1 MKLFRATAIAA
12 AAAAATAATVTV
24 LLSACS
30 TAWPPPG
37 GSTAHQP
44 STGTVEHRAVAAQ
57 TPQYAAPKPN
67 RPALTVGVT
76 DPNTQLILPW
86 FLADTI
92 NAINTRQSFGDLLNR
107 MKEDL

>member
-1 MKLFRATAIAA
+1 MNPFRATAIAA
-12 AAAAATAATVTV
+12 IVATAAVTV

-37 GSTAHQP
+37 EATARQP
-44 STGTVEHRAVAAQ
+44 STSTVEQRALAAQ
-57 TPQYAAPKPN
+57 TSQYAAPKPN
-67 RPALTVGVT
+67 RPTLTVGVT

>member
-1 MKLFRATAIAA
+1 MNPSRFTATAAI
-12 AAAAATAATVTV
+12 AATAAVTV
-24 LLSACS
+24 VLSACS

-37 GSTAHQP
+37 EATAHQP
-44 STGTVEHRAVAAQ
+44 STGTAEHSALAAQ
-57 TPQYAAPKPN
+57 TPQHAAPKLN

>member
-1 MKLFRATAIAA
+1 MNLFRV
-12 AAAAATAATVTV
+12 AATAAAITAVTV

-37 GSTAHQP
+37 DSTAYQR
-44 STGTVEHRAVAAQ
+44 STSTVEHRALAAQ
-57 TPQYAAPKPN
+57 TPQYAAPKAS